1 MSDAYTPPTDPVI
14 GMLLDGRY
22 RVDARIARGGM
33 ATVYRAT
40 DERLDRTVA
49 VKVLHLHL
57 AEDAAF
63 RARFAREARAAARLS
78 HPNVVGVHDQGKQD
92 GFCYLVLEHV
102 PGHTLRELLTDQGR
116 LAPQV
121 ALEVLDQVLQGLAAA
136 HRAGIIHRD
145 LKPENVLIT
154 PSGRVCL
161 ADFGLA
167 RAATAST
174 SASSA
179 LIGTVAYLSPELLR
193 RGDADARSDVYAVG
207 VMLYEMLTGRQPFP
221 ASAPATAAL
230 RQATE
235 QVPVPSE
242 IVPDIPV
249 ELDDLVVWATRLDPQ
264 DRPHDADDLLEETR
278 RVQRELGLPAGTHE
292 ALAELLEH
300 ADHGDRSV
308 SATEVLTPTLVA
320 SDAVPATTA
329 EAGAAPPEA
338 PTSATGST
346 PTTTPGTALLAIA
359 PAEDAAAAP
368 DAVAADADDAL
379 DRVRERA
386 AARRRRGGLMTLV
399 VVLVT
404 ALLAAA
410 GWFLG
415 DGPGMRLTVPDVAG
429 QTPEAAETALD
440 QLGLA
445 HERAEEHSLDVPTGQ
460 VIRTDP
466 EAGSRVPRDA
476 TVTVVVSLGPRM
488 IALPDVTD
496 SDADAAAGA
505 LAQAGF
511 VVADARTEHFDADV
525 TKGRVIGVAGPDG
538 GVTAGTQIAER
549 TTLTLVVSLGAVP
562 DVTGATLDDAT
573 GLLQAVGLS
582 IQSSEAYDDDV
593 PAGKIISQRATTDPV
608 SAGDPIAVVVSKG
621 PEMVTVPDVSGKTLN
636 EARDALRA
644 AGLDGTSSIPDQSI
658 PVFGGRYWDQI
669 KVSGTNPAAGSQV
682 RKGASVAMQ
691 TIGTLLD

>member
-1 MSDAYTPPTDPVI
+1 M
-14 GMLLDGRY
+14 
-22 RVDARIARGGM
+22 
-33 ATVYRAT
+33 
-40 DERLDRTVA
+40 
-49 VKVLHLHL
+49 
-57 AEDAAF
+57 
-63 RARFAREARAAARLS
+63 
-78 HPNVVGVHDQGKQD
+78 
-92 GFCYLVLEHV
+92 
-102 PGHTLRELLTDQGR
+102 
-116 LAPQV
+116 
-121 ALEVLDQVLQGLAAA
+121 
-136 HRAGIIHRD
+136 
-145 LKPENVLIT
+145 
-154 PSGRVCL
+154 
-161 ADFGLA
+161 
-167 RAATAST
+167 
-174 SASSA
+174 
-179 LIGTVAYLSPELLR
+179 
-193 RGDADARSDVYAVG
+193 YAVG

-292 ALAELLEH
+292 ELAELLEH

-320 SDAVPATTA
+320 PDAVPATTA

-346 PTTTPGTALLAIA
+346 PTTTPGTALLTIA

-476 TVTVVVSLGPRM
+476 TVTVVVSLGP
-488 IALPDVTD
+488 
-496 SDADAAAGA
+496 G
-505 LAQAGF
+505 
-511 VVADARTEHFDADV
+511 
-525 TKGRVIGVAGPDG
+525 
-538 GVTAGTQIAER
+538 
-549 TTLTLVVSLGAVP
+549 
-562 DVTGATLDDAT
+562 
-573 GLLQAVGLS
+573 
-582 IQSSEAYDDDV
+582 
-593 PAGKIISQRATTDPV
+593 
-608 SAGDPIAVVVSKG
+608 
-621 PEMVTVPDVSGKTLN
+621 
-636 EARDALRA
+636 
-644 AGLDGTSSIPDQSI
+644 
-658 PVFGGRYWDQI
+658 
-669 KVSGTNPAAGSQV
+669 
-682 RKGASVAMQ
+682 
-691 TIGTLLD
+691 